1 MMQNL
6 AERSGVRCTNERM
19 YGSLD
24 IAKFLMALAVICIH
38 TAPFRGTPLAMGM
51 RNVADIAVPFF
62 FMASGF
68 LCFNKCNCG
77 DIRMNH
83 ASASASRVKK
93 TIRGLAVMYVIWSA
107 LYLPLTIYGIQL
119 DLVDGFSPVREI
131 LLLAFNYS
139 FVGNQYLSWQLW
151 YLLGSVFA
159 FSGVYLLI
167 SMGFRWRGILLTS
180 GALAL
185 AGFVAQLIVGYGL
198 TEDMGLT
205 GRVLFHYQFLFARNG
220 FCPGLFYVALGGAV
234 AQSTRSQTPVLLR
247 IGLVV
252 SILLIFF
259 ISGPLFNPTEAWNV
273 GQICSP
279 PLTATASYCAL
290 TLCVHRPDG
299 KPHAFLRCASA
310 VAYLTH
316 MWFVFF
322 LYIAIYGTARNQIL
336 ELAPSGWQPLVFLSV
351 AGGSF
356 LLSVVVWHI
365 RDSCVVKL
373 AFGI

>member
-1 MMQNL
+1 MQNL
-6 AERSGVRCTNERM
+6 VERSGVRCASERV

-24 IAKFLMALAVICIH
+24 IVKFLMALAVICIH
-38 TAPFRGTPLAMGM
+38 TAPFLGTPLATGM

-93 TIRGLAVMYVIWSA
+93 TIRGLAVLYVIWSA

-119 DLVDGFSPVREI
+119 DLVEGFSPVREI

-139 FVGNQYLSWQLW
+139 LVGNQYLSWQLW
-151 YLLGSVFA
+151 YLLGSAFA

-167 SMGFRWRGILLTS
+167 SMGFRWRGVLLTS
-180 GALAL
+180 GSLAL
-185 AGFVAQLIVGYGL
+185 AGFVVQLIVGYGL

-234 AQSTRSQTPVLLR
+234 AQSPRLQTPVSLR

-279 PLTATASYCAL
+279 P
-290 TLCVHRPDG
+290 HRHG
-299 KPHAFLRCASA
+299 ILLRVSPVRTSTRRQA
-310 VAYLTH
+310 AYL
-316 MWFVFF
+316 
-322 LYIAIYGTARNQIL
+322 
-336 ELAPSGWQPLVFLSV
+336 LALCERSCLSDPHV
-351 AGGSF
+351 VR
-356 LLSVVVWHI
+356 LLSLHCHLRYCPESDSGACPIGLAAASFSVCDR
-365 RDSCVVKL
+365 RDFPAFCCGL
-373 AFGI
+373 AYKG